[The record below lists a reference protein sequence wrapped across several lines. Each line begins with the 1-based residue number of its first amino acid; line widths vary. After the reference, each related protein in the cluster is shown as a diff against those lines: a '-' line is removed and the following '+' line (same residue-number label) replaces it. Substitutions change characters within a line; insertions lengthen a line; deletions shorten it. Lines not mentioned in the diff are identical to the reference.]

1 MGDFEKFLKDN
12 KIQKQVIA
20 EYLGVSRTFVTQLS
34 QGVRKLPEDKLK
46 MIKENTEW
54 DTSSLEMNNNSGIL
68 IKESKISGNIHQD
81 NRRYYS
87 DSPDVLR
94 AQIEQLERLIA
105 EKEERLKEKDAQ
117 IKEKDAQIK
126 EKDAQIKEKDAQIN
140 KLLDK
145 IK

>member
-12 KIQKQVIA
+12 KIQKQAIA

-34 QGVRKLPEDKLK
+34 QGVRKLPEDKFK

-94 AQIEQLERLIA
+94 AQIEQLERLIE
-105 EKEERLKEKDAQ
+105 EKEERL
-117 IKEKDAQIK
+117 K